1 MDESVAEGS
10 CNKKPGAICNIFNKS
25 LTVSFPNIKKSS
37 HKKGKSRKC
46 RMTFIHRK
54 IQGRNEHFHGHC
66 SLGKGLE
73 KRKKQEH
80 VEKCPW

>member
-1 MDESVAEGS
+1 
-10 CNKKPGAICNIFNKS
+10 
-25 LTVSFPNIKKSS
+25 
-37 HKKGKSRKC
+37 
-46 RMTFIHRK
+46 MTFIHRK